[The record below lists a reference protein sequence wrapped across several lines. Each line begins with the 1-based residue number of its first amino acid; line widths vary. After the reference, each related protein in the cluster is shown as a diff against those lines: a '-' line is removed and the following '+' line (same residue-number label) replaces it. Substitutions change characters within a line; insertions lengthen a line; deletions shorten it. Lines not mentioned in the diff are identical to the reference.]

1 MMPYGER
8 WKIHRKLC
16 HEALNV
22 RPTVDFDSHQYKYTH
37 RLLAHLLEAPDRFM
51 EEAALLVVSPHLLS
65 ELTMCLCIIY
75 FLKLARSHH
84 TVRNLRDRRHVSR

>member
-51 EEAALLVVSPHLLS
+51 EEAALLVVSPPSSFRTNDVPMHHLLPEACPEPS
-65 ELTMCLCIIY
+65 YCP
-75 FLKLARSHH
+75 
-84 TVRNLRDRRHVSR
+84 